1 MNNKIPLL
9 LSLLVAAGLAGCG
22 SEPPT
27 STVSFSQ
34 EVKPILEQNCSDC
47 HQSGGKGAEKSG
59 LVLADHAAIMDGT
72 RLGPV
77 VQPGSAISSTL
88 YLAVAGK
95 THPAIQM
102 PHGKQKLSEQQVATI
117 ETWID
122 QGARNN

>member
-1 MNNKIPLL
+1 MNNKTLSL
-9 LSLLVAAGLAGCG
+9 LSLTMAVGLVGCG
-22 SEPPT
+22 SEPAT

-47 HQSGGKGAEKSG
+47 HQSGGKGAQKSG
-59 LVLADHAAIMDGT
+59 LVLADHGAIMDGT

-95 THPAIQM
+95 THPTIQM

-117 ETWID
+117 ATWID

>member
-1 MNNKIPLL
+1 MNNKTLPL
-9 LSLLVAAGLAGCG
+9 LSLTMAVGLVGCG
-22 SEPPT
+22 SEPTT
-27 STVSFSQ
+27 SSVSFSQ

-59 LVLADHAAIMDGT
+59 LVLADHGAIMEGT

-95 THPAIQM
+95 THPTIQM